1 MRRLV
6 VASTTLLA
14 LLGAAVVASYLF
26 LFAAVSDRASR
37 AVPAEAALYVSVY
50 LQPSAGQQAK
60 LFGLVGR
67 LQGFGDPAA
76 LEQKI
81 DEVAQRLLG
90 EAGIDYLGDVRPWL
104 GGQIA
109 MAVSPD
115 VGDSPPGELLLAA
128 VRDSGSARAAVPRLF
143 ASMGIVVTPD
153 TFRGHEVMTSEGT
166 SYALLDDLL
175 IVASTPEGLRGA
187 LEADAD
193 VSVSLADSPAFVAA
207 MQEVPA
213 DHLAAVYIDLPR
225 ALGLTELRQIGG
237 FGTAGLAVVAEA
249 NGVHLVGTAPFAA
262 GSASEAARAAFA
274 LGGGPSTLAG
284 WMPRDTRAEAV
295 IFGFAHSF
303 EDLEAGLAEE
313 DAFAPAADALN
324 QLRTIATLGL
334 GVNLDRDLLPLL
346 DGEGAVALREMDAN
360 GPRGQLLLRPTDLV
374 AAQAALERM
383 KSALADRG
391 SRVSTSQ
398 VAGTTLTTV
407 AVPLIGTVAW
417 AISDGV
423 VVMGLDGPDVAA
435 ALEARAAGETLAAD
449 DSYTAP
455 FELVG
460 AHAGNE
466 FWADVPGLVDAL
478 AGIFDPGTELRD
490 ILHQIGELAI
500 SATATDDRLEINGV
514 LTVE

>member
-26 LFAAVSDRASR
+26 LFAAVSDRAAR
-37 AVPAEAALYVSVY
+37 AVPADAALYVSAY

-60 LFGLVGR
+60 LFGLVGK

-81 DEVAQRLLG
+81 DEIAQRLLG

-109 MAVSPD
+109 FAASP
-115 VGDSPPGELLLAA
+115 GAGGSTPGELLLAA
-128 VRDSGSARAAVPRLF
+128 VRDLDGARDAVPRLF
-143 ASMGIVVTPD
+143 ASMDLSFTRG
-153 TFRGHEVMTSEGT
+153 TFRGQAVMTSDGT

-175 IVASTPEGLRGA
+175 IVANTPERLRAA
-187 LEADAD
+187 LEADGD
-193 VSVSLADSPAFVAA
+193 VAPSLADSPAYAAA
-207 MQEVPA
+207 MREVPA
-213 DHLAAVYIDLPR
+213 DHLAAVYVDLPL
-225 ALGLTELRQIGG
+225 ALGLTELRQVGG
-237 FGTAGLAVVAEA
+237 FETVGLAIVAQGD
-249 NGVHLVGTAPFAA
+249 GVHLTGTAPFAA

-274 LGGGPSTLAG
+274 LGGQASTLAD
-284 WMPRDTRAEAV
+284 WMPRNTRAEAV
-295 IFGFAHSF
+295 IFGFSRTF
-303 EDLEAGLAEE
+303 QDLEASLAEE

-334 GVNLDRDLLPLL
+334 GVNLNRDVLPLL
-346 DGEGAVALREMDAN
+346 DGEGAVAVQEIGADL
-360 GPRGQLLLRPTDLV
+360 PRGQLLLRPADLV
-374 AAQAALERM
+374 AAQAALDRM
-383 KSALADRG
+383 ESALADRG
-391 SRVSTSQ
+391 SRVTTSQ

-407 AVPLIGTVAW
+407 AVPLIGTLAW
-417 AISDGV
+417 SISDGV
-423 VVMGLDGPDVAA
+423 VVVGLDDADVAA
-435 ALEARAAGETLAAD
+435 ALEAHASGATLAAD
-449 DSYTAP
+449 ERYSGP
-455 FELVG
+455 FEHAG

-466 FWADVPGLVDAL
+466 FWADVPTLVDAL